1 MRVSFDPHFYLC
13 YNISVMSD
21 NKNVVKFHRQIHIN
35 IAGIICFIIFI
46 YIVFHIFTY
55 MTSENISIY
64 EVKQGT
70 IVTQNHYQALAVR
83 KEKVYTLDQD
93 GYIYYL
99 AGNKSKVSKK
109 STVYVI
115 DQKGD
120 VVGAIKDNEN
130 NFSNLD
136 RDSIAELESQIKT
149 YINEYDGVSFYKV
162 NAFKT
167 NLSDSLSQ
175 IYNQEAIE
183 AQNEHIEVAAK
194 NGTFFSYKAKRPGLV
209 VYSID
214 GYENVSTKN
223 FTAELFDPSLL
234 NTINLRSRDKCAAN
248 EAAYKL
254 ITSENWNMIIPIG
267 EETAE
272 VLKDMDV
279 IEIEFSEDNARTW
292 CKAKIKDQAGA
303 KYLILSLDDSM
314 ERYADSRFIP
324 VDLLLDERAGLKIPN
339 SSIVKKTFFAVPKD
353 YFFHG
358 NNNKSEGLTKK
369 DPDNGNSFYNTTI
382 YYETDDCYYIDS
394 EYFSSGDVIIHP
406 NSSET
411 YTIGTDT
418 AELSGVYNVNKGYT
432 VFKQIEIIYQNE
444 DYTIVKT
451 GTDYGIAL
459 YDRIVLQGDK
469 VKENDVLR

>member
-1 MRVSFDPHFYLC
+1 MAEK
-13 YNISVMSD
+13 
-21 NKNVVKFHRQIHIN
+21 KNVVKFHRQIHIN

-55 MTSENISIY
+55 MTAENISIY

-70 IVTQNHYQALAVR
+70 IVTQNHYQALALR
-83 KEKVYTLDQD
+83 KEKVYDLDQE
-93 GYIYYL
+93 GHIYYL
-99 AGNKSKVSKK
+99 AGNKTKVGKK
-109 STVYVI
+109 SPVYI
-115 DQKGD
+115 LDQKGD
-120 VVGAIKDNEN
+120 IVDAMKNNESNFDNL
-130 NFSNLD
+130 SHD
-136 RDSIAELESQIKT
+136 DIADLESQIKS
-149 YINEYDGVSFYKV
+149 YINDYDGVYFYKL
-162 NAFKT
+162 NTFKT

-175 IYNQEAIE
+175 MYNQEAI
-183 AQNEHIEVAAK
+183 ASQNEKIETAVK

-214 GYENVSTKN
+214 GYENVNTKN
-223 FTAELFDPSLL
+223 FTAELFDSSKL
-234 NTINLRSRDKCAAN
+234 NVTNLRSREKCAAN

-254 ITSENWNMIIPIG
+254 ITSEKWNLVIPIG

-272 VLKDMDV
+272 VLKDMKV

-292 CKAKIKDQAGA
+292 CNCSIKEQAGA

-324 VDLLLDERAGLKIPN
+324 IDLLLDERAGLKIPN
-339 SSIVKKTFFAVPKD
+339 SSIVKKTFFAVPKE
-353 YFFHG
+353 YFFRG
-358 NNNKSEGLTKK
+358 NDKKSEGLLKK
-369 DPDNGNSFYNTTI
+369 DIENGNTFFNTTI
-382 YYETDDCYYIDS
+382 YFENDDCYYIDS
-394 EYFSSGDVIIHP
+394 EYFSKGDEILHP
-406 NSSET
+406 DSSEI
-411 YTIGTDT
+411 YTIGKDT
-418 AELSGVYNVNKGYT
+418 AELSGVYNVNKGYA

>member
-1 MRVSFDPHFYLC
+1 MAEK
-13 YNISVMSD
+13 
-21 NKNVVKFHRQIHIN
+21 KNVVKFHRQIHIN

-46 YIVFHIFTY
+46 YIVFHIYTY

-70 IVTQNHYQALAVR
+70 IVTQNHYQALALR
-83 KEKVYTLDQD
+83 KEKVYDLDQE
-93 GYIYYL
+93 GHIYYL
-99 AGNKSKVSKK
+99 AGNKTKVSKR
-109 STVYVI
+109 SPVYI
-115 DQKGD
+115 LDQKGD
-120 VVGAIKDNEN
+120 IVDAMKNNES
-130 NFSNLD
+130 NFTNLD
-136 RDSIAELESQIKT
+136 HDDVANLEAQIRS
-149 YINEYDGVSFYKV
+149 YINDYDGVSFYKV
-162 NAFKT
+162 NSFKT
-167 NLSDSLSQ
+167 NLADSLAQ
-175 IYNQEAIE
+175 MYNQEAIE
-183 AQNEHIEVAAK
+183 AQNEKIESAVK

-214 GYENVSTKN
+214 GYENVNTKN
-223 FTAELFDPSLL
+223 FTAELFDSSKL
-234 NTINLRSRDKCAAN
+234 NVTNLRSREKCAAN

-254 ITSENWNMIIPIG
+254 ITSEKWNMVIPIG

-272 VLKDMDV
+272 VLKGMNV

-292 CKAKIKDQAGA
+292 CTCKIREQAGA

-324 VDLLLDERAGLKIPN
+324 IDLLLDERAGLKIPN
-339 SSIVKKTFFAVPKD
+339 SSIVKKTFFTVPRD
-353 YFFHG
+353 YFFRG
-358 NNNKSEGLTKK
+358 NDKKAEGLLKK
-369 DPDNGNSFYNTTI
+369 DPENGNTFLNTTI

-394 EYFSSGDVIIHP
+394 EYLTTGDQVIHP
-406 NSSET
+406 DSGEI
-411 YTIGTDT
+411 YTIGADT

-459 YDRIVLQGDK
+459 YDRIVLQGDR

>member
-1 MRVSFDPHFYLC
+1 MAEK
-13 YNISVMSD
+13 
-21 NKNVVKFHRQIHIN
+21 KNVVKFHRQIHIN

-55 MTSENISIY
+55 MTAENISIY

-70 IVTQNHYQALAVR
+70 IVTQNHYQALALR
-83 KEKVYTLDQD
+83 KEKVYDLDQE
-93 GYIYYL
+93 GHIYYL
-99 AGNKSKVSKK
+99 AGNKTKVGKK
-109 STVYVI
+109 SPVYI
-115 DQKGD
+115 LDQKGD
-120 VVGAIKDNEN
+120 IVDAMKNNDS
-130 NFSNLD
+130 NFSNLSHD
-136 RDSIAELESQIKT
+136 DIADLESQIKS
-149 YINEYDGVSFYKV
+149 YINDYDGVYFYKL
-162 NAFKT
+162 NTFKT

-175 IYNQEAIE
+175 MYNQEAI
-183 AQNEHIEVAAK
+183 ASQNEKIETAVK

-214 GYENVSTKN
+214 GYENVNTKN
-223 FTAELFDPSLL
+223 FTAELFDSSKL
-234 NTINLRSRDKCAAN
+234 NVTNLRSREKCAAN

-254 ITSENWNMIIPIG
+254 IPSEKGNLVIPIG

-272 VLKDMDV
+272 VLKDMKV

-292 CKAKIKDQAGA
+292 CTCSIREQAGA
-303 KYLILSLDDSM
+303 KYLVLSLDDSM

-324 VDLLLDERAGLKIPN
+324 IDLLLDERAGLKIPN
-339 SSIVKKTFFAVPKD
+339 SSIVKKTFFAVPKE
-353 YFFHG
+353 YFFRG
-358 NNNKSEGLTKK
+358 NDKKSEGLLKK
-369 DPDNGNSFYNTTI
+369 DIENGNTFFNTTI
-382 YYETDDCYYIDS
+382 YFEDDDCYYIDS
-394 EYFSSGDVIIHP
+394 EYFSKGDEILHP
-406 NSSET
+406 DSSEI

-418 AELSGVYNVNKGYT
+418 AELSGVYNVNKGYA

-451 GTDYGIAL
+451 GTDYGISL

>member
-1 MRVSFDPHFYLC
+1 MAEK
-13 YNISVMSD
+13 
-21 NKNVVKFHRQIHIN
+21 KNVVKFHRQIHIN

-55 MTSENISIY
+55 MTAENISIY

-70 IVTQNHYQALAVR
+70 IVTQNHYQALALR
-83 KEKVYTLDQD
+83 KEKVYDLDQE
-93 GYIYYL
+93 GHIYYL
-99 AGNKSKVSKK
+99 AGNKTKVGKK
-109 STVYVI
+109 SPVYI
-115 DQKGD
+115 LDQKGD
-120 VVGAIKDNEN
+120 IVDAMKNNDS
-130 NFSNLD
+130 NFSNLSHD
-136 RDSIAELESQIKT
+136 DIADLESQIKS
-149 YINEYDGVSFYKV
+149 YINDYDGVYFYKL
-162 NAFKT
+162 NTFKT

-175 IYNQEAIE
+175 MYNQEAI
-183 AQNEHIEVAAK
+183 ASQNEKIETAVK

-214 GYENVSTKN
+214 GYENVNTKN
-223 FTAELFDPSLL
+223 FTAELFDSSKL
-234 NTINLRSRDKCAAN
+234 NVTNLRSREKCAAN

-254 ITSENWNMIIPIG
+254 ITSEKWNLVIPIG

-272 VLKDMDV
+272 VLKDMKV

-292 CKAKIKDQAGA
+292 CTCSIREQAGA
-303 KYLILSLDDSM
+303 KYLVLSLDDSM

-324 VDLLLDERAGLKIPN
+324 IDLLLDERAGLKIPN
-339 SSIVKKTFFAVPKD
+339 SSIVKKTFFAVPKE
-353 YFFHG
+353 YFFRG
-358 NNNKSEGLTKK
+358 NDKKSEGLLKK
-369 DPDNGNSFYNTTI
+369 DIENGNTFFNTTI
-382 YYETDDCYYIDS
+382 YFEDDDCYYIDS
-394 EYFSSGDVIIHP
+394 EYFSKGDEILHP
-406 NSSET
+406 DSSEI

-418 AELSGVYNVNKGYT
+418 AELSGVYNVNKGYA

-451 GTDYGIAL
+451 GTDYGISL